1 MSLEIVGPERLSVSR
16 SISVTAK
23 GLKTL
28 EVTPTPVG
36 GKLAGCVGASVG
48 ALLAKVVG
56 ECGDGVSGIF
66 EAADGAST
74 DPIAMHELVQGVVL
88 HSDSSG
94 AALPEKMGGPL
105 RVVFPEGVAVQ
116 DSVCKTK
123 QSSIN
128 LKMAVKLTL
137 SSQFELKDA
146 KLAQELSRIAPKAI
160 LELEQEH
167 AHTVLAMAAH
177 YGGMVDATAANI
189 RALDAR
195 GFTFAVTTADGAERE
210 GVLAPFPRPLEA
222 GTDVAA
228 QLAQLVAEMRATA
241 FGALGLRFR
250 LRSYKRNFVDPPR
263 RYCSA
268 ILLGAAALAALA
280 AVYCA
285 RARAR

>member
-16 SISVTAK
+16 SISVSAK

-28 EVTPTPVG
+28 ESAPTPVS

-74 DPIAMHELVQGVVL
+74 NPIAMHELVQGVVL
-88 HSDSSG
+88 HSDPSG
-94 AALPEKMGGPL
+94 AALPEKLGGPL

-146 KLAQELSRIAPKAI
+146 KLAQELSGIAPKAI

-167 AHTVLAMAAH
+167 AATVLAMAAH
-177 YGGMVDATAANI
+177 YGGVADATAANI

-195 GFTFAVTTADGAERE
+195 GFTFALTTADGAERD

-222 GTDVAA
+222 GTDMAA
-228 QLAQLVAEMRATA
+228 QLAQLVAEMRAAA
-241 FGALGLRFR
+241 FSALGLRYR
-250 LRSYKRNFVDPPR
+250 LRSYKRRYVDPR
-263 RYCSA
+263 ASVLLVSA
-268 ILLGAAALAALA
+268 TAVAAV